1 MSTSDDHLFNLHDE
15 LLQIKDSEL
24 YTGDGSVD
32 VNGKP
37 VLKSKTGNWKACLFV
52 LGTECCERLAFS
64 GIDANLVTYLTQQ
77 MRQGNASAARIA
89 STWSG
94 TCYVSP
100 LIGAFLADSYWGR
113 YQTIF
118 VFSSIYIIGL
128 CAFALSATFPA
139 FQPADS
145 VSIFPQYALFF
156 VGLYLIAVGTGGIK
170 PCVPSF
176 GADQFDDTD
185 TNERIKKGSFFNW
198 FYFSISLGSLISN
211 SLLVW
216 IQENVGWSIG
226 YGIPAVC
233 MGVALMSFFSGTRY
247 YRYQRPGGSPLTR
260 ICQVIV
266 ASFRKCKLDSPQ
278 DTSLLH
284 ETSDVGNRKLEHTEG
299 LEFLDKAA
307 VMTNTEM
314 KTEDISAPWKLCT
327 ITQVEELKILIRLF
341 PIWVT
346 GIVDFA
352 AHAQRSTTF
361 IEQGTVMDRKIG
373 SFTIPAA
380 SLATCAVFSSFVWV
394 PIYEKTIVPL
404 ARKLTRKERGFSDLQ
419 RMGIGLFLTVIAMVF
434 ATLVETRRLQVAKEP
449 GRVPLSILWQV
460 PQYVI
465 LGISD
470 VFTYVGRLQFLYD
483 QSPDSMRSLCTAF
496 GLLII
501 AFGCYLSSFVLF
513 IVTSITTAKGKPGWV
528 PNDLNKGK
536 LDNYF
541 GFWAGFCLLN
551 LLVYVLCAM
560 RYKHKVLKIM
570 R

>member
-1 MSTSDDHLFNLHDE
+1 MSSSADHFLNLHDE

-37 VLKSKTGNWKACLFV
+37 VLKSKTGNWKACLFI
-52 LGTECCERLAFS
+52 LGNECCERLAFS

-77 MRQGNASAARIA
+77 MHHGNASAARIA
-89 STWSG
+89 NIWTGTWLMRYCYISNISRIST
-94 TCYVSP
+94 CRKC
-100 LIGAFLADSYWGR
+100 IN
-113 YQTIF
+113 
-118 VFSSIYIIGL
+118 
-128 CAFALSATFPA
+128 LS
-139 FQPADS
+139 
-145 VSIFPQYALFF
+145 QYALFF

-198 FYFSISLGSLISN
+198 FYFAISLGSLISN

-216 IQENVGWSIG
+216 IQENVGWAIG

-233 MGVALMSFFSGTRY
+233 MGVALLSFFSGTRY
-247 YRYQRPGGSPLTR
+247 YRYQKPGGSPLTR

-266 ASFRKCKLDSPQ
+266 ASFRKCKLSSPQ
-278 DTSLLH
+278 DTSLLY

-307 VMTNTEM
+307 VMTNTEL
-314 KTEDISAPWKLCT
+314 KTEHISTPWRLCT

-380 SLATCAVFSSFVWV
+380 SLATCAVFSSFFWV
-394 PIYEKTIVPL
+394 PIYEKTIIPL
-404 ARKLTRKERGFSDLQ
+404 ARRLTKKERGFSELQ
-419 RMGIGLFLTVIAMVF
+419 RIGIGFFLTVIAMVF

-449 GRVPLSILWQV
+449 GLVPLSILWQV
-460 PQYVI
+460 PQYVL

-501 AFGCYLSSFVLF
+501 AFGFYLSSFVLF
-513 IVTSITTAKGKPGWV
+513 IVTSITTAGGKPGWI
-528 PNDLNKGK
+528 PDDLNKGQ

-541 GFWAGFCLLN
+541 GFWAGFSFLN
-551 LLVYVLCAM
+551 LLVYVLCA
-560 RYKHKVLKIM
+560 I
-570 R
+570 